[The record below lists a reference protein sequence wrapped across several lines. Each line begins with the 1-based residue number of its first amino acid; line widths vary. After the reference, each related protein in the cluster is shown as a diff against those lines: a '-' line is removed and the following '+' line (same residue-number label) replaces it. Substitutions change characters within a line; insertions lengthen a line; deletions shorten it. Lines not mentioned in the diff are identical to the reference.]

1 MTIAISFEAASAGYG
16 DEPIVHE
23 MTCGFAENSVSCLI
37 GSNGAGKS
45 TMLKYVFGLVRHL
58 SGRLLCRGEEIHGL
72 TPVERLRR
80 GISLV
85 PQGRCNFQDMTVREN
100 LWLGAYTLPRARAR
114 QTIDKQIAQFPMLE
128 RKWNELAGNLSGG
141 EQQILEMS
149 MALLVEPTVLLLDE
163 PSLGLSPKMMDEV
176 FTIIRGLTSRGV
188 TVLMVEQNVNGAL
201 TIADHVVVLDLGRKI
216 FDGGPEAVLADR
228 HIRAAFLGASADEL
242 LQQGASQ

>member
-1 MTIAISFEAASAGYG
+1 MTVVISFEEASAGYG
-16 DEPIVHE
+16 DEPIVRE
-23 MTCGFAENSVSCLI
+23 MTCDFARNSVSCLI

-45 TMLKYVFGLVRHL
+45 TMLKYIFGLVRHL
-58 SGRLLCRGEEIHGL
+58 SGRLVCRGEEIHGL
-72 TPVERLRR
+72 ASVERLRR

-85 PQGRCNFQDMTVREN
+85 PQGRCNFQDMPVREN
-100 LWLGAYTLPRARAR
+100 LWLGAYTLAKPQAR
-114 QTIDKQIAQFPMLE
+114 QAIDKQVARFPMLE

-176 FTIIRGLTSRGV
+176 FSIIRGLTAHGV
-188 TVLMVEQNVNGAL
+188 TVIMVEQNVNGAL

-216 FDGGPEAVLADR
+216 FEGGPDAVLADR
-228 HIRAAFLGASADEL
+228 HIRAAFLGASPDEPL
-242 LQQGASQ
+242 VQGAV